1 MQKRVLLL
9 ASVASMIDQF
19 NMDNIKILQQL
30 GYQVDVAC
38 NFLDG
43 NTCSNEK
50 IQNLKDTLN
59 FLSVNYYQIDF
70 TRNVTNIKRDIVAYQ
85 QLKKVI
91 SENKYNFIHC
101 HSPIGGA
108 IGRIV
113 AYVTKTKVIYTAHGF
128 HFYSGA
134 PIKNWMI
141 YYPIEKALSHYTDI
155 LITITFE
162 DYDRARKRLRAKKT
176 RYIPGIGVDTKK
188 FQRSDSIRKE
198 VREEL
203 GLKEDEV
210 AFFSV
215 GELNN
220 NKNHRMIIEHLRK
233 INNKNIHYFI
243 VGEGYLKTDLQKKI
257 VELHME
263 ERTHLLGFR
272 KDVIR
277 LLQAADVFVLP
288 SLREG
293 LNVSMMEAMSN
304 SLPCICNRIRGNT
317 DLIENGK
324 GGYIIEASKE
334 NEWKRCLLELACDE
348 NLRRKMGE
356 FNRKKIEKFSIDIVN
371 TAMREIYEEIG

>member
-1 MQKRVLLL
+1 M

-38 NFLDG
+38 NFLEG

-50 IQNLKDTLN
+50 IQNLKETLN
-59 FLSVNYYQIDF
+59 LLSVNYYQIDF
-70 TRNVTNIKRDIVAYQ
+70 TRNVTNIKRDIIAYQ

-108 IGRIV
+108 IGRII
-113 AYVTKTKVIYTAHGF
+113 AYVAKTKVIYTAHGF

-155 LITITFE
+155 LITITLE
-162 DYDRARKRLRAKKT
+162 DYDRARKKLRAKKT

-203 GLKEDEV
+203 GLCYTIYSYMQPYLGVGTMNIYTGLSNKYCDK
-210 AFFSV
+210 AISV
-215 GELNN
+215 
-220 NKNHRMIIEHLRK
+220 
-233 INNKNIHYFI
+233 IN
-243 VGEGYLKTDLQKKI
+243 EQLQK
-257 VELHME
+257 
-263 ERTHLLGFR
+263 F
-272 KDVIR
+272 
-277 LLQAADVFVLP
+277 A
-288 SLREG
+288 REG
-293 LNVSMMEAMSN
+293 ISN
-304 SLPCICNRIRGNT
+304 
-317 DLIENGK
+317 E
-324 GGYIIEASKE
+324 
-334 NEWKRCLLELACDE
+334 LLEI
-348 NLRRKMGE
+348 NK
-356 FNRKKIEKFSIDIVN
+356 
-371 TAMREIYEEIG
+371 